1 MHDYG
6 WTVGVCTH
14 THDVV
19 GSLLLLAW
27 RSLWSLDGSLLGSL
41 VAGGYRRLE
50 GDGGMHEARN
60 ASLSTEMVRSHS
72 RVSHLLFCV
81 CVRVCVCVS
90 LSLSSLRPPP

>member
-60 ASLSTEMVRSHS
+60 ASGAQSVTCYRLEGGERGREQGPATATS
-72 RVSHLLFCV
+72 VSK
-81 CVRVCVCVS
+81 
-90 LSLSSLRPPP
+90 